1 MANPTRQRGGLSAQV
16 MSDSGITYIYGYR
29 SVFIRPMDVTQRAYV
44 HAAAAARSCAVEVDI
59 DLTAA
64 ASAKVPGRPFTINV
78 YAEELCFV
86 TGTSYS
92 LPGVSLSLHCRR
104 LVILPSLDA
113 ASASTPIS
121 FNLNGLDGTE
131 AASTKT
137 TPPAARGANA
147 PGIYSWA
154 EESNCVGKLYE
165 KITGDTVVQQIRYNE
180 AAGPPTYPEAGV
192 AGENGSPGA
201 RGNDAGSFQI
211 YVEELENSTTTTK
224 GVTNKVFFA
233 ISLNGGKG
241 ARGQDGQDGGNGGP
255 GIDWTVAEAS
265 ILISEEFKDPA
276 ILLGFIGGLG
286 GPAGH
291 GGPGGR
297 GGAAGTVSIFGP
309 ESLAQNLQA
318 IFVVENRNGSSGAN
332 GNPGRPGKQGPYS
345 RSRLY
350 KPKYQRGMRWGF
362 KEAVIPDKIPTPYRT
377 GWDAITAWM
386 DHGTAPTEVITPD
399 PVALDDEKLW
409 ELYPDGQRQIPH
421 STPPAPT
428 FNPTPIKEIQEFYVA
443 EQTFLLRVLQ
453 RLEFQRFVT
462 SCQPYD
468 APSDDPNADQQADA
482 AFSDSLSWLERMLCE
497 TFPQPADRKSKDHL
511 GWARGT
517 FAILAK
523 QGQGSV
529 DVFENFLNTVPLGII
544 SQKDIGNAL
553 DAFNTVEKIY
563 LETTGQ
569 LGAVVK
575 DQNDLVD
582 KIKSVG
588 KVLRDVHQDYQDEL
602 KKLSDIPAKI
612 TEVIAKEEEKKKE
625 LQNEANALK
634 KEIQTVVNCDVD
646 HIVEALSTVFMFVE
660 PQNKRALM
668 GGYMSI
674 GLATSQSIHE
684 SLHTIATSGGGRVE
698 KQYLLD
704 KIDIYTGTSTEALK
718 DTLRSALDRNE
729 AAKLQQQDYLAQI
742 QVDEERFNSMC
753 DQYLGK
759 MKGVVGMRAKFKA
772 FIRAVQA
779 KHTLISEYN
788 RVFTRLA
795 EIELQTQK
803 EKAIQASLRS
813 QVGVVS
819 DTSLQAVAAFMTV
832 AYHQIGKNTMKLVYS
847 MMRAYNCASFQYSG
861 VIGLLKPLHCFS
873 DVTAQLLDVAVK
885 TRLNQDFRVLFQN
898 WAKRPAVEEEIPVEI
913 TKENGTYLE
922 LFQKTKRLNF
932 DLTWTEAVKA
942 GFDESWWDVRLESCE
957 VYLHGATAKG
967 NIVRIKISNTGAFR
981 FYDKEGQLHIFEIDT
996 SIRPFAYKYSD
1007 EMKTMEPTTEPVQG
1021 ETFSLSFEANHPAV
1035 YLQSP
1040 LTGWTVEVGDNV
1052 DLSGLTKVEL
1062 RMKVCYRTK

>member
-1 MANPTRQRGGLSAQV
+1 MANPTKQRLGLSAQV
-16 MSDSGITYIYGYR
+16 MSDTGITYIYGYR
-29 SVFIRPMDVTQRAYV
+29 SVFIRPMDVNQRDYV
-44 HAAAAARSCAVEVDI
+44 HAAAVKRPGAVEVDI

-64 ASAKVPGRPFTINV
+64 ASAKVPGKPFTINI

-92 LPGVSLSLHCRR
+92 LPGASLTLHCRR
-104 LVILPSLDA
+104 LVILPSLDT
-113 ASASTPIS
+113 ASTSTPIS
-121 FNLNGLDGTE
+121 FNLDGLDGTE
-131 AASTKT
+131 VASTRT
-137 TPPAARGANA
+137 TPPTAKGATA
-147 PGIYSWA
+147 PGLYSH
-154 EESNCVGKLYE
+154 EPDTGFVGKLWQE
-165 KITGDTVVQQIRYNE
+165 ATGDTVVTQIRYDE
-180 AAGPPTYPEAGV
+180 AKGPPTGPETGV
-192 AGENGSPGA
+192 AGKNGDPGA

-211 YVEELENSTTTTK
+211 YVEELENSTITAE
-224 GVTNKVFFA
+224 GVTNKVLFA

-241 ARGQDGQDGGNGGP
+241 ATGQDGQDGGNGGP
-255 GIDWTVAEAS
+255 GIDWTV
-265 ILISEEFKDPA
+265 SETCIIMLEDFKDPN

-286 GPAGH
+286 GAAGL

-297 GGAAGTVSIFGP
+297 GGAGGTVTIFGP
-309 ESLAQNLQA
+309 ESVAQNLHA
-318 IFVVENRNGSSGAN
+318 IFTVEQKTGSNGRNGSH
-332 GNPGRPGKQGPYS
+332 GRPGKQGPRS
-345 RSRLY
+345 QSRLY
-350 KPKYQRGMRWGF
+350 KPKYRSGDGQWSFMSS
-362 KEAVIPDKIPTPYRT
+362 ILQPNTPYRKVL
-377 GWDAITAWM
+377 DFITACI
-386 DHGTAPTEVITPD
+386 HGTGLTEVITPD
-399 PVALDDEKLW
+399 PVGFDYERLW
-409 ELYPDGQRQIPH
+409 ELYPEGQRQERA
-421 STPPAPT
+421 STPNPPKPI
-428 FNPTPIKEIQEFYVA
+428 PTPIKEIQEFYVV

-468 APSDDPNADQQADA
+468 APSDDPNADQQARA
-482 AFSDSLSWLERMLCE
+482 VFSDSLSWLETMLCE
-497 TFPQPADRKSKDHL
+497 TFPQPADRKSEDRL
-511 GWARGT
+511 GCARGT
-517 FAILAK
+517 FAILVK
-523 QGQGSV
+523 QGQESI

-544 SQKDIGNAL
+544 SQKDIENAL
-553 DAFNTVEKIY
+553 EAFNTVEKIY

-569 LGAVVK
+569 LKAVVK
-575 DQNDLVD
+575 DQNALVD
-582 KIKSVG
+582 KIQSVG
-588 KVLRDVHQDYQDEL
+588 KVLRDVQQDYQDEL

-612 TEVIAKEEEKKKE
+612 TEAIAKEEEKKKA
-625 LQNEANALK
+625 LRDEANALK
-634 KEIQTVVNCDVD
+634 KEIQGVVGCEVD

-660 PQNKRALM
+660 PHNKRARM
-668 GGYMSI
+668 GGYMSVSQ
-674 GLATSQSIHE
+674 ATSQSIHE

-704 KIDIYTGTSTEALK
+704 KVDIYTGTSTEALK
-718 DTLRSALDRNE
+718 DTLRNALDRNE
-729 AAKLQQQDYLAQI
+729 AAKLQQQDYLAQL

-779 KHTLISEYN
+779 KHTLIAEYN

-795 EIELQTQK
+795 EIELHTQK
-803 EKAIQASLRS
+803 EKAIQASLQS

-832 AYHQIGKNTMKLVYS
+832 AYHQIGKSTIKLVYS

-885 TRLNQDFRVLFQN
+885 TRLNQDFGALFQN
-898 WAKRPAVEEEIPVEI
+898 WAKRPAVEEEIPIEI
-913 TKENGTYLE
+913 TEENGTYLE

-957 VYLHGATAKG
+957 VYLHGATAKS
-967 NIVRIKISNTGAFR
+967 NIVRVKISNTGAFR

-1007 EMKTMEPTTEPVQG
+1007 DMKTLERTTEPVQG
-1021 ETFSLSFEANHPAV
+1021 ETFALSFEANHPAV

-1052 DLSGLTKVEL
+1052 NLSGLTKVEL
-1062 RMKVCYRTK
+1062 RMKVLYRTK